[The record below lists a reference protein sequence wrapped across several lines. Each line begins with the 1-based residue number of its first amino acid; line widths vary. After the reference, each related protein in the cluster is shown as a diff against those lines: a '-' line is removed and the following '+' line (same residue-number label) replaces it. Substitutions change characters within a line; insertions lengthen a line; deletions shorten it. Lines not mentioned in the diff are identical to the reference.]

1 VRVGG
6 TATRISPTLAKRYP
20 CASGTRQ
27 GEELSESS
35 EGRARRFVTCVS
47 PVGIPVCPGPGG
59 SRWRMQQVMQRSS
72 LGGATCG
79 AHKKGQYLGMA
90 QEG

>member
-1 VRVGG
+1 QVTLKEFIPFSGG
-6 TATRISPTLAKRYP
+6 VWRT
-20 CASGTRQ
+20 
-27 GEELSESS
+27 
-35 EGRARRFVTCVS
+35 
-47 PVGIPVCPGPGG
+47 
-59 SRWRMQQVMQRSS
+59 RMQQVMQRSS